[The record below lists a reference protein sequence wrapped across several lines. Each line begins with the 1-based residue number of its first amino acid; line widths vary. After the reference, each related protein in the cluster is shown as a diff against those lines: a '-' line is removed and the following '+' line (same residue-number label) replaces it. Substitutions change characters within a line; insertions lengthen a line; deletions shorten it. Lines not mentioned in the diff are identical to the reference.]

1 MLRTLRSSPWLWIV
15 WAAILLAFVVLQ
27 PSTSSPVFW
36 ALAVAAV
43 AATVAQ
49 MAFAYRRATVEQE
62 TVDGLSERL
71 SSLGAILDL
80 AEGNDADVLEALDA
94 QQWEDVFLAL
104 SKMPRGF
111 RSLRKAILQT
121 HPQALE

>member
-1 MLRTLRSSPWLWIV
+1 MLRTLRSSPWLWVV
-15 WAAILLAFVVLQ
+15 WVAILVAFVVLQ
-27 PSTSSPVFW
+27 QGTSSPVFW
-36 ALAVAAV
+36 ALAAAAI

-49 MAFAYRRATVEQE
+49 MTFAYRRATVEQE
-62 TVDGLSERL
+62 TIDGLSERL

-80 AEGNDADVLEALDA
+80 AEGDDEDVLEALDA

-104 SKMPRGF
+104 TKMPKGS

-121 HPQALE
+121 HPQVLG

>member
-1 MLRTLRSSPWLWIV
+1 MLGTFRSSPWLWGV
-15 WAAILLAFVVLQ
+15 WAAILVAFVVLQ
-27 PSTSSPVFW
+27 PGTSSPVFW
-36 ALAVAAV
+36 ALAAAAI

-49 MAFAYRRATVEQE
+49 MTLAYRRATVDQE
-62 TVDGLSERL
+62 TIDGLSERL

-80 AEGNDADVLEALDA
+80 AEGDDADVLETLND

-104 SKMPRGF
+104 TKMPRGS